1 MRHADFAPLF
11 RSTIGFDRLVNLLDA
26 AAGFDGETTYPPYN
40 IERTGDSDYRITMAV
55 AGFAQSELKIDA
67 KESLLTV
74 RGEKAPETAE
84 KTYLHRGIATR
95 NFERRFQ
102 LADYVEVKTAAL
114 NDGVLSI
121 DLVRNLP
128 ERMKPRSVPISV
140 DGAAAN
146 SNVKQIEAAA

>member
-1 MRHADFAPLF
+1 MRHTDFAPLF
-11 RSTIGFDRLVNLLDA
+11 RSTIGFDRLAQLA
-26 AAGFDGETTYPPYN
+26 SATGGFDAEQTYPPYN
-40 IERTGDSDYRITMAV
+40 IERLGDSDYRITMAV
-55 AGFAQSELKIDA
+55 AGFTQSELKIDA

-84 KTYLHRGIATR
+84 KKYLHRGIATR

-128 ERMKPRSVPISV
+128 ERMKPRVVPISV
-140 DGAAAN
+140 DSPAAN
-146 SNVKQIEAAA
+146 SNSKQIESAA

>member
-11 RSTIGFDRLVNLLDA
+11 RSTVGFDRLAQLA
-26 AAGFDGETTYPPYN
+26 AANGGFDAEPTYPPYN
-40 IERTGDSDYRITMAV
+40 IERLGDSDYRITMAV

-74 RGEKAPETAE
+74 RGEKAPETGD
-84 KTYLHRGIATR
+84 KKYLHRGIATR

-102 LADYVEVKTAAL
+102 LADYVEVKSAAL

-128 ERMKPRSVPISV
+128 ERMKPRVVPIAV
-140 DGAAAN
+140 DGTATNAN
-146 SNVKQIEAAA
+146 SKQIEQAA

>member
-11 RSTIGFDRLVNLLDA
+11 RSTIGFDRLAHLIDA
-26 AAGFDGETTYPPYN
+26 AGGFDNEATYPPYN
-40 IERTGDSDYRITMAV
+40 IERTGDSDYSITMAV
-55 AGFAQSELKIDA
+55 AGFSQSELKIDA

-84 KTYLHRGIATR
+84 KKYLHRGIATR

-102 LADYVEVKTAAL
+102 LADYVEVKSAAL

-128 ERMKPRSVPISV
+128 ERMKPRMVPISV
-140 DGAAAN
+140 NGAAAS

>member
-11 RSTIGFDRLVNLLDA
+11 RSTIGFDRLAQLIDA
-26 AAGFDGETTYPPYN
+26 AGGFDNEATYPPYN

-102 LADYVEVKTAAL
+102 LADYVEVKSAAL

-128 ERMKPRSVPISV
+128 ERMKPRAVPISV

>member
-1 MRHADFAPLF
+1 MRHTDFTPLF
-11 RSTIGFDRLVNLLDA
+11 RSTIGFDRLAQLFDA
-26 AAGFDGETTYPPYN
+26 ASSVDNEATYPPYN

-55 AGFAQSELKIDA
+55 AGFNQSELKIDA

-74 RGEKAPETAE
+74 RGEKAAETAE
-84 KTYLHRGIATR
+84 RKYLHRGIATR

-128 ERMKPRSVPISV
+128 ERMKPRSVPIAV
-140 DGAAAN
+140 DSGGPNA
-146 SNVKQIEAAA
+146 KQLEAAE